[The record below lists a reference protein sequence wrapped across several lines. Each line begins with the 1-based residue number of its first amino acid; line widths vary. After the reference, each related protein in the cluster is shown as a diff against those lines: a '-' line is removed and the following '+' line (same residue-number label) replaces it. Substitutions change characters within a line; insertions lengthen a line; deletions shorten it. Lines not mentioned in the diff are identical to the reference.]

1 MKIKMKIKMIN
12 KMKNIQKK
20 TPNNQLNT
28 IRINQDTIEI
38 LNPDLMTKI
47 DLIKDIEE
55 DIKEIITTNQDIKSM
70 GDIIDIKTM
79 NEDNIKERMDMSNIM
94 ITKEEIL
101 QMFKADKN
109 TEIMEIEDKITN
121 KIIVKDE
128 VLNME
133 EVEITIEIEIN
144 RDTEKEIFDKII
156 REKKI
161 ID

>member
-1 MKIKMKIKMIN
+1 MKIKMIN

>member
-1 MKIKMKIKMIN
+1 MKIKMIN
-12 KMKNIQKK
+12 KMENIQKK

-79 NEDNIKERMDMSNIM
+79 NEDNIKERMNMSNIM

>member
-1 MKIKMKIKMIN
+1 MKMKIKMIN
-12 KMKNIQKK
+12 KMENIQKK

-79 NEDNIKERMDMSNIM
+79 NEDNIKERMNMSNIM

>member
-1 MKIKMKIKMIN
+1 MKIKMIN
-12 KMKNIQKK
+12 KMENIQKK

>member
-1 MKIKMKIKMIN
+1 MKIKMIN
-12 KMKNIQKK
+12 KMENIQKK

-55 DIKEIITTNQDIKSM
+55 DIKEIITSNQDIKSM

>member
-1 MKIKMKIKMIN
+1 MKIKMIN

-55 DIKEIITTNQDIKSM
+55 DIKEIITSNQDIKSM